1 MKIIKLLIIFY
12 LSIISTLADQ
22 VDNIEVFGNQRISA
36 STIKVLSNLSIDQ
49 NYTSEDLNLS
59 FKKLYDTNFFKDI
72 KFQIIDKT
80 LNIFVEENPIIEDI
94 QIEGLKNNNLEKF
107 IFENMVLKNRMSF
120 TNILLQRDINLIQNV
135 LKTNGF
141 YFSKIN
147 SSISENKEVNSIQIK
162 LDIDK
167 GERAKIKNISF
178 IGDKKIKDKK
188 LLEIIAS
195 EEHKFW
201 KFISNKVYINEETIN
216 LDKRLLEN
224 FYKNLGYFKVEVL
237 DSFAQFNNELGHFE
251 LIYNINAGEKFFFN
265 AFSLNLPDDY
275 NIKDFNKVIKIF
287 DNLKGE
293 NYSLDGISLILNQI
307 DEIASSR
314 LYDFIDADVQ
324 ENIIDQNK
332 INFTFNVK
340 DSKKSYVEKINIIG
354 NYTTIEEVIR
364 NRFIVDEGDPL
375 NALLFNKSIDNIK
388 SLRIFKNVKSDIKD
402 GADDLNKVIDIIVE
416 EQPTGEISLAAGV
429 GTSGSTLGGGIAE
442 KNFLGKG
449 INLSTNLEI
458 SEDGLKGQFKY
469 SKQNFDYTD
478 NTLFTSVQST
488 TKDLLS
494 DFGYK
499 QSDINFSVGTSF
511 QQYENFYFSPEI
523 DISLEELKTNS
534 NASESLKKQ
543 EGSYTDL
550 YFNYGI
556 DFDKR
561 NSSFNPSSGN
571 QTSFYQELPLVSG
584 NNEISNVLTFKQYK
598 YLNKESGMIGKAS
611 VYLKAINSLDSSD
624 VRISKRANI
633 PYSRMRGFEKGK
645 VGPIDSNKD
654 YIGGNYVSALN
665 LSTNLPNILGTV
677 ENVDFKYFIDIA
689 NVWGVDFD
697 SSIDDSNFIRS
708 ATGVGMDI
716 LTPIGPLSFSFSQ
729 PITKK
734 STDKTESF
742 RFNIGTTF

>member
-72 KFQIIDKT
+72 KFEIIDKT

-107 IFENMVLKNRMSF
+107 IIEKMVLKNRMSF
-120 TNILLQRDINLIQNV
+120 TNLLLKKDINLIQNV

-167 GERAKIKNISF
+167 GERAKIKRISF

-251 LIYNINAGEKFFFN
+251 LIYNVNAGKKFFFN
-265 AFSLNLPDDY
+265 DFNLNLPDDY
-275 NIKDFNKVIKIF
+275 NLKDFNKVIKIF

-307 DEIASSR
+307 DEIASLR
-314 LYDFIDADVQ
+314 LYDFIDAVVQ

-375 NALLFNKSIDNIK
+375 NTLLFN
-388 SLRIFKNVKSDIKD
+388 
-402 GADDLNKVIDIIVE
+402 
-416 EQPTGEISLAAGV
+416 
-429 GTSGSTLGGGIAE
+429 
-442 KNFLGKG
+442 
-449 INLSTNLEI
+449 
-458 SEDGLKGQFKY
+458 
-469 SKQNFDYTD
+469 
-478 NTLFTSVQST
+478 
-488 TKDLLS
+488 
-494 DFGYK
+494 
-499 QSDINFSVGTSF
+499 
-511 QQYENFYFSPEI
+511 
-523 DISLEELKTNS
+523 
-534 NASESLKKQ
+534 
-543 EGSYTDL
+543 
-550 YFNYGI
+550 
-556 DFDKR
+556 
-561 NSSFNPSSGN
+561 
-571 QTSFYQELPLVSG
+571 
-584 NNEISNVLTFKQYK
+584 
-598 YLNKESGMIGKAS
+598 
-611 VYLKAINSLDSSD
+611 
-624 VRISKRANI
+624 
-633 PYSRMRGFEKGK
+633 
-645 VGPIDSNKD
+645 
-654 YIGGNYVSALN
+654 
-665 LSTNLPNILGTV
+665 
-677 ENVDFKYFIDIA
+677 
-689 NVWGVDFD
+689 
-697 SSIDDSNFIRS
+697 
-708 ATGVGMDI
+708 
-716 LTPIGPLSFSFSQ
+716 
-729 PITKK
+729 
-734 STDKTESF
+734 
-742 RFNIGTTF
+742 

>member
-72 KFQIIDKT
+72 KFEIIDKT

-107 IFENMVLKNRMSF
+107 IIEKMVLKNRMSF
-120 TNILLQRDINLIQNV
+120 TNLLLQKDINLIQNV

-167 GERAKIKNISF
+167 GERAKIKRISF

-237 DSFAQFNNELGHFE
+237 DSFAQFNNELGYFE

-388 SLRIFKNVKSDIKD
+388 SLGIFKNVKSDIKD

-429 GTSGSTLGGGIAE
+429 GTSGSTLGGGIE
-442 KNFLGKG
+442 KKIFLVK
-449 INLSTNLEI
+449 
-458 SEDGLKGQFKY
+458 
-469 SKQNFDYTD
+469 
-478 NTLFTSVQST
+478 
-488 TKDLLS
+488 
-494 DFGYK
+494 
-499 QSDINFSVGTSF
+499 
-511 QQYENFYFSPEI
+511 
-523 DISLEELKTNS
+523 
-534 NASESLKKQ
+534 
-543 EGSYTDL
+543 
-550 YFNYGI
+550 
-556 DFDKR
+556 
-561 NSSFNPSSGN
+561 
-571 QTSFYQELPLVSG
+571 
-584 NNEISNVLTFKQYK
+584 VL
-598 YLNKESGMIGKAS
+598 I
-611 VYLKAINSLDSSD
+611 
-624 VRISKRANI
+624 
-633 PYSRMRGFEKGK
+633 
-645 VGPIDSNKD
+645 
-654 YIGGNYVSALN
+654 
-665 LSTNLPNILGTV
+665 
-677 ENVDFKYFIDIA
+677 
-689 NVWGVDFD
+689 
-697 SSIDDSNFIRS
+697 
-708 ATGVGMDI
+708 
-716 LTPIGPLSFSFSQ
+716 
-729 PITKK
+729 
-734 STDKTESF
+734 
-742 RFNIGTTF
+742 